1 MVTIA
6 GPAGLDVERP
16 AGPPPL
22 TPGAAVRLLAALG
35 LQRAEAPASHA
46 DASHHPTRPTPIDHE
61 ENRPDG
67 TP

>member
-6 GPAGLDVERP
+6 GPAGLVIERP

-35 LQRAEAPASHA
+35 LDTRRDPGANRGLASSHRAHD
-46 DASHHPTRPTPIDHE
+46 DAEGDP
-61 ENRPDG
+61 NG
-67 TP
+67 T